1 MLNYFHE
8 QSKYDLK
15 VYELK
20 EDQISTFIERLP
32 SLFLNCYAS
41 PEKIEKATQSGIA
54 RRDVISTYIPDKPNI
69 MSGEFGEILSFH
81 IMKDKYAIFNPYAP
95 LKWRYKES
103 NNTPSHKTDFVLIC
117 HDKSS
122 DFIVA
127 AECKAKATQQTD
139 NPIIEAIKGMKKDV
153 LTRLADTLVWLKS
166 KAMQEGNIESVKKL
180 QKLLDPVAYGS
191 YEKKFKA
198 IAIIDKDLFI
208 EPLHTQEDIAGLNFD
223 FELIAIVIPSL
234 KKNYETIFEKILEC

>member
-8 QSKYDLK
+8 KSKYDLK

-20 EDQISTFIERLP
+20 EKQILTFIERLP

-41 PEKIEKATQSGIA
+41 PEKIGKATQSGIA
-54 RRDVISTYIPDKPNI
+54 RKDVIGTYIPDKPNI

-81 IMKDKYAIFNPYAP
+81 IIKEKYAKFSPYAP

-103 NNTPSHKTDFVLIC
+103 KNSPSHKTDFILIC
-117 HDKSS
+117 HDRSS
-122 DFIVA
+122 NFIVA
-127 AECKAKATQQTD
+127 AECKAKATRQTK
-139 NPIIEAIKGMKKDV
+139 NPIIEAIEGMKKDV
-153 LTRLADTLVWLKS
+153 LTRLADTLVWLKDR
-166 KAMQEGNIESVKKL
+166 AIQGGNAESVNKL

-198 IAIIDKDLFI
+198 IAIIDKDLFV
-208 EPLHTQEDIAGLNFD
+208 EPLHTQKDIADLNFD

-234 KKNYETIFEKILEC
+234 KKNYETIFKKILEC